1 MKNPKSEIRNPNE
14 ARSANFEDGARRAR
28 NVLECGGPPPFSQY
42 GGHPA
47 ADQSARGLAHSKTW
61 RNFAAS
67 LLFLVGA
74 TVAHAQSYSI
84 DWFKVSGGGG
94 MNSTGGV
101 YSVSGTIGQHDAGGP
116 MTGGTFSLT
125 GGFWA
130 LYAVQIP
137 GAPPL
142 SIFLTTTNT
151 AVVRWPFPS
160 TGWRLQQNT
169 NVATTNW
176 VTPLETVNNDGTN
189 NFIIVNPPAGN
200 KFYRLRNL

>member
-1 MKNPKSEIRNPNE
+1 MKTKLSLKLLCFCLLT
-14 ARSANFEDGARRAR
+14 SGFCLRA
-28 NVLECGGPPPFSQY
+28 LGQ
-42 GGHPA
+42 
-47 ADQSARGLAHSKTW
+47 
-61 RNFAAS
+61 
-67 LLFLVGA
+67 
-74 TVAHAQSYSI
+74 YSI
-84 DWFKVSGGGG
+84 DWYKVSGGGG

-101 YSVSGTIGQHDAGGP
+101 YSLSGTIGQHDAGGP
-116 MTGGTFSLT
+116 MAGGNYSLT

-160 TGWRLQQNT
+160 TGWILQQNT
-169 NVATTNW
+169 NLTTTNW

-189 NFIIVNPPAGN
+189 KFIIVNPPNGN
-200 KFYRLRNL
+200 KFSRLRKP